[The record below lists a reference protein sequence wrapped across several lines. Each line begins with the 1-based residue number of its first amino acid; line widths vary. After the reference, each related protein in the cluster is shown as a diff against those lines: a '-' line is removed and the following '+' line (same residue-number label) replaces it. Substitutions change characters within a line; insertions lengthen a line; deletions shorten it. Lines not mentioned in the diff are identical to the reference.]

1 MSKNQ
6 VNITYYQFNI
16 KLKLF
21 NNSITKEKYAFWL
34 YFYAFGQKP
43 LTNIFISFLIKS
55 NYSSKENILIKF
67 KPKNSSE
74 KSIDKIMEDCEQYRK
89 DLIRYCYQFF
99 EYEYEYAED
108 CVQEAYVA
116 LLESL
121 NNGVEI
127 KNYKSWLYAVVLNY
141 KNKVMK
147 DKIKRNEFI
156 FTDNEEKDVVIENS
170 KPYNPDYIDQMTT
183 DKMIEEQALHII
195 SQLNPDEKELY
206 ILYYWK
212 YKKLKDIAIE
222 LNVTHATI
230 RKRHEKLKKKLNSKI
245 KNFENL

>member
-67 KPKNSSE
+67 KPKNSRE
-74 KSIDKIMEDCEQYRK
+74 KSIDKIMEDCERYRK
-89 DLIRYCYQFF
+89 DLIRYCHQFF

-116 LLESL
+116 LLEIL
-121 NNGVEI
+121 NNG
-127 KNYKSWLYAVVLNY
+127 VVLNY

-147 DKIKRNEFI
+147 DKIKRNEFV

-212 YKKLKDIAIE
+212 HKKLKDIAIE

>member
-89 DLIRYCYQFF
+89 DLIRYCHQFF

-121 NNGVEI
+121 NNGIEI

-156 FTDNEEKDVVIENS
+156 FTDNEEKDVVIENL

-183 DKMIEEQALHII
+183 DKMI
-195 SQLNPDEKELY
+195 
-206 ILYYWK
+206 
-212 YKKLKDIAIE
+212 
-222 LNVTHATI
+222 
-230 RKRHEKLKKKLNSKI
+230 
-245 KNFENL
+245 

>member
-1 MSKNQ
+1 M
-6 VNITYYQFNI
+6 
-16 KLKLF
+16 
-21 NNSITKEKYAFWL
+21 
-34 YFYAFGQKP
+34 
-43 LTNIFISFLIKS
+43 
-55 NYSSKENILIKF
+55 IKF

-89 DLIRYCYQFF
+89 NLIRYCYQFF

-156 FTDNEEKDVVIENS
+156 FTDNEEKDEVIENL
-170 KPYNPDYIDQMTT
+170 KPYNPDYIDKMTT

-212 YKKLKDIAIE
+212 HKKLKDIAIE
-222 LNVTHATI
+222 LNVKYVTI
-230 RKRHEKLKKKLNSKI
+230 RKRHEKLKKKLNFKI

>member
-89 DLIRYCYQFF
+89 DLIRYCHQFF

-121 NNGVEI
+121 N
-127 KNYKSWLYAVVLNY
+127 
-141 KNKVMK
+141 
-147 DKIKRNEFI
+147 
-156 FTDNEEKDVVIENS
+156 DVVIENL

-212 YKKLKDIAIE
+212 HKKLKDIAIE

>member
-1 MSKNQ
+1 M
-6 VNITYYQFNI
+6 
-16 KLKLF
+16 
-21 NNSITKEKYAFWL
+21 
-34 YFYAFGQKP
+34 
-43 LTNIFISFLIKS
+43 
-55 NYSSKENILIKF
+55 IKF

-89 DLIRYCYQFF
+89 NLIRYCYQFF

-147 DKIKRNEFI
+147 DKIKRNEFV
-156 FTDNEEKDVVIENS
+156 FTDNEEKDVVIENL

-195 SQLNPDEKELY
+195 SQINPDEKELY

-212 YKKLKDIAIE
+212 HKKLKDIAIE

>member
-67 KPKNSSE
+67 KPKNSRE
-74 KSIDKIMEDCEQYRK
+74 KSIDKIMEDCERYRK
-89 DLIRYCYQFF
+89 DLIRYCHQFF
-99 EYEYEYAED
+99 E
-108 CVQEAYVA
+108 
-116 LLESL
+116 ESL
-121 NNGVEI
+121 NNGIEI

-183 DKMIEEQALHII
+183 DKIIEEQALHII

-212 YKKLKDIAIE
+212 HKKLKDIAIE